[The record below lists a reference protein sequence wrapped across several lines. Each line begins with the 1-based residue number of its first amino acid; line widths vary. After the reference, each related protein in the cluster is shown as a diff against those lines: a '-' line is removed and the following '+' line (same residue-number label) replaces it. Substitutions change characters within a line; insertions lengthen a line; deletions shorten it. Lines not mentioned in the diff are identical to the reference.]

1 MFKQTAEI
9 VQLKIK
15 TLAAAQIL
23 LIRSV
28 LPCLGTSDNTRVFY
42 ADYELAI
49 DL

>member
-1 MFKQTAEI
+1 MSKQTAEI

-28 LPCLGTSDNTRVFY
+28 LGTSDNTKVFY